1 MKVLDQGGSA
11 IPRHP
16 ARDLGDIVAE
26 TRRERD
32 CRNGDLAE
40 IRCEGRKA
48 LGNLIEPSPIELDQ
62 VHLIHGEHDL
72 PDTEQATNKGVP
84 LGLRQHAFARVDKDH
99 GEFGGRSAGRHIA
112 RVLLVPRRIGDDKG
126 ALRRRKEAI
135 GDVDRD
141 ALLPLVL
148 EPVEQQREI
157 KVVAGRTET
166 PGFALQRAELVV
178 EDRTAFVEQPA
189 DQCRFAVVDRP
200 AGQQTQQI
208 LARPSGRLAMR
219 AGHQK

>member
-1 MKVLDQGGSA
+1 MLDQGGPA

-32 CRNGDLAE
+32 RRNRDLAE
-40 IRCEGRKA
+40 IRYEGRKA
-48 LGNLIEPSPIELDQ
+48 LGNLFEPSPIEVDQ

-72 PDTEQATNKGVP
+72 PDTEQATNEGVS
-84 LGLRQHAFARVDKDH
+84 LGLQQHAFARVDKDH
-99 GEFGGRSAGRHIA
+99 REFGGRSPGRHIA

-126 ALRRRKEAI
+126 ALRRREEAI

-141 ALLPLVL
+141 ALLPLVF
-148 EPVEQQREI
+148 EPIEQQREI
-157 KVVAGRTET
+157 EIVAGRAE
-166 PGFALQRAELVV
+166 PSRFAPQCAELVV
-178 EDRTAFVEQPA
+178 EDRAAFVEQAA

-208 LARPSGRLAMR
+208 LARPNGRLAMQ

>member
-1 MKVLDQGGSA
+1 M
-11 IPRHP
+11 
-16 ARDLGDIVAE
+16 
-26 TRRERD
+26 
-32 CRNGDLAE
+32 
-40 IRCEGRKA
+40 
-48 LGNLIEPSPIELDQ
+48 LGNIIEAAPLEPDE
-62 VHLIHGEHDL
+62 VHLVDGEHDL
-72 PDTEQATNKGVP
+72 PDAEQATNKGVP
-84 LGLRQHAFARVDKDH
+84 LGLRQHAFARVDQDH
-99 GEFGGRSAGRHIA
+99 GELGGRSAGRHIA

-126 ALRRRKEAI
+126 ALRRRKEPI

-157 KVVAGRTET
+157 NLVTGRTEP
-166 PGFALQRAELVV
+166 PGFALQCAELVV
-178 EDRTAFVEQPA
+178 EDRTAFVEQPT